1 MRYYQPPQQQLVR
14 IGNTADKEL
23 QFTTG
28 MMERMYQNMM
38 QSEQMQ
44 GEALKNVYGIQ
55 YLDQDAWD
63 SSMNPA
69 IEKFKQSVS
78 KGNPY
83 QTLKAVRELQ
93 STAIPFQKASEAQIR
108 SKTLYDQLR
117 LQGKDNVFGVNPA
130 EIGIINPETGQL
142 RSPQEFDF
150 SHYDRGLIEKRM
162 EEEWKERMQERY
174 AYRGSVSGETGS
186 LELYDITRGLNS
198 EDLDSEFRPFFGDVP
213 NDRALE
219 RIKQEFEINENYR
232 NTWLQRAGGDP
243 DEALKMAAADM
254 YDTAQRVLGE
264 RVNTVHYQ
272 GKTQNPRDSEE
283 SRETPGL
290 EGRITFPSM
299 PGNSEGTVKDIESV
313 WEERFKDLDYI
324 EWGQNIG
331 LDTDSPITAMVNAIP
346 PSVREISQIMSSR
359 QDGNLKRSLFE
370 LHENIFPD
378 RYKEGTG
385 RMGWL
390 RTDNGEIKITNAALI
405 NQIAADL
412 HRIKNEDVSKAI
424 ERKRSKLQE
433 ILDSPIYKMLT
444 TSEDL
449 LTNKLLELA
458 DSELIDEWEQ
468 ATEKEYTTESREQLL
483 ADLGIQQPLSQR
495 EAFEVMKNY
504 EINQAVA
511 HNTSYQIPDDDIAKS
526 LQQTIASVRLSG
538 EGITKAF
545 EIVDGKKVES
555 RDSLQDVV
563 GTAKRVLNLDV
574 VPSSGELTLT
584 VIDAKD
590 NRRHIVIPAKALISG
605 VSENLQSIGNMMA
618 DINSPEKIS
627 GTYEIAGTTYGFRK
641 VFEDG
646 EIKTKTFIQ
655 QLQIKPGID
664 DYQVQGNYTPDLI
677 SYAKELDF
685 LQLVESGRDD
695 EGNLKIQTSGYIP
708 KHADGQIMGVS
719 GVTVGI
725 GIDLGQQSEEQLRKD
740 GVPDRIL
747 NQLKPFLGLKRADAD
762 NKLKTTSLNL
772 TPDDAL
778 ELSRKVQVR
787 TIKEIESKYPKFK
800 EISPE
805 GRAVILS
812 LTYQYGS
819 AGRDRHFKTVVD
831 DILNGNYSNAAA
843 SLDARQAYSGRRK
856 QEAQLLRNSSGDSP
870 IRTYTTSDLEIAERP
885 YPLANITQN
894 LLSYTMAGL
903 GYKAKLKQHNLDP
916 FNKPENY
923 E

>member
-28 MMERMYQNMM
+28 MMERMYQGMM

-55 YLDQDAWD
+55 YLDQNAWD

-69 IEKFKQSVS
+69 IEKFNQSVS

-150 SHYDRGLIEKRM
+150 SHYDRGVIEKRM
-162 EEEWKERMQERY
+162 EDEWKDRMRERY

-186 LELYDITRGLNS
+186 LELYDITKGLNS

-243 DEALKMAAADM
+243 DEALKMAASDM

-264 RVNTVHYQ
+264 RVSTVHYQ
-272 GKTQNPRDSEE
+272 GKTQNPRGSEE

-290 EGRITFPSM
+290 EGRITFPPM
-299 PGNSEGTVKDIESV
+299 PGNSEGTVKGIEDEWNMV
-313 WEERFKDLDYI
+313 INGVQAYEEPLFT
-324 EWGQNIG
+324 Q
-331 LDTDSPITAMVNAIP
+331 TSPVG
-346 PSVREISQIMSSR
+346 SVRLPSTVKAQEDQRRERELLAERISNR
-359 QDGNLKRSLFE
+359 KTE
-370 LHENIFPD
+370 LME
-378 RYKEGTG
+378 
-385 RMGWL
+385 
-390 RTDNGEIKITNAALI
+390 
-405 NQIAADL
+405 
-412 HRIKNEDVSKAI
+412 
-424 ERKRSKLQE
+424 
-433 ILDSPIYKMLT
+433 SPIYKMLT
-444 TSEDL
+444 TSENP
-449 LTNKLLELA
+449 LTNKLLELTG
-458 DSELIDEWEQ
+458 SRFPELIDEWEQ
-468 ATEKEYTTESREQLL
+468 ATGKEYTTESREQLL

-504 EINQAVA
+504 EINQAVV
-511 HNTSYQIPDDDIAKS
+511 HNTSYQIPDDDIANS
-526 LQQTIASVRLSG
+526 LQRTISSVRLSG
-538 EGITKAF
+538 EGITKAY
-545 EIVDGKKVES
+545 EIIDGKKVKS

-584 VIDAKD
+584 VMDANDK
-590 NRRHIVIPAKALISG
+590 RRHIVIPAKALISG

-618 DINSPEKIS
+618 DMNSPEKIS
-627 GTYEIAGTTYGFRK
+627 GTYQIAGTTYGFRK

-685 LQLVESGRDD
+685 LQLVESGIDD

-772 TPDDAL
+772 TPEDAL